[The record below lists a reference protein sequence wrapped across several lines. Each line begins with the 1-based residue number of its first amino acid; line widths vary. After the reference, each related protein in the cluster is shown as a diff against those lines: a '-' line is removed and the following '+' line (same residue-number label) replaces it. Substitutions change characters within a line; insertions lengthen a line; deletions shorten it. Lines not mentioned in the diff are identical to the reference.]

1 MPKSAEQE
9 SPSPRRRLGGR
20 SARVRDAVISATIA
34 QLQASGFEGL
44 NIGAIASLAGVHES
58 SIYRRWKSK
67 EGLMMEAVFELFA
80 EHIAIPDRG
89 SLHADLVALLSAT
102 ARYLRTG
109 VGRSAIQFVLAT
121 YNDAA
126 VAG

>member
-20 SARVRDAVISATIA
+20 SARVREAVISATIA
-34 QLQASGFEGL
+34 QLQAAGFEGL
-44 NIGAIASLAGVHES
+44 NIGAIAALAGVHES

-102 ARYLRTG
+102 AR
-109 VGRSAIQFVLAT
+109 
-121 YNDAA
+121 
-126 VAG
+126 